1 MAFGIMNKFVMIILP
16 FINRTV
22 MTQKLGGEYL
32 GLNSLCL
39 SILQVLSLSELGF
52 GSALVFSMYKPL
64 AEDNHEEI
72 CALLNLYRKIY
83 KIIAFVMIG
92 FGLCVLPFL
101 HLLIKGKAPQDTNIY
116 LVFLIYLFNSVLS
129 YLLFAY
135 KSSIPN
141 VMQRNDITS
150 NINTLTHGIMQ
161 IMQICVIWFLQ
172 DYYLCLIIMP
182 AATIVHN
189 LILNYTVKKK
199 YPEYV
204 CRGEVSAEKKKEIK
218 VKVTG
223 LMINKVCQ
231 VTRNSLDSICV
242 SAFLGLKLNGM
253 YNNYYYVINALIGFG
268 VVILQSMQ
276 AGVGNSIVMD
286 TKEKNYQD
294 MKRLNFLYMWLN
306 GFCTACLLCLYQPF
320 IEQFFGKKMVF
331 GISVAVL
338 FAVYYYALKMG
349 DIRGLYS
356 DGIGLWWEN
365 RYRAIAESVA
375 NILLN
380 IVLGKLF
387 GVHGIILATL
397 ISLVIINFG
406 YGSQIVFTHY
416 FQNGKLKEYFLNH
429 GFYAAVTAVVCA
441 VTYLICTRIRI
452 SSLLLTLLM
461 RGVICVIVPNALYF
475 LIYRHTSMYKMSVP
489 WLLERLLRR
498 RKKYPESVS

>member
-1 MAFGIMNKFVMIILP
+1 M
-16 FINRTV
+16 
-22 MTQKLGGEYL
+22 
-32 GLNSLCL
+32 
-39 SILQVLSLSELGF
+39 
-52 GSALVFSMYKPL
+52 
-64 AEDNHEEI
+64 H
-72 CALLNLYRKIY
+72 
-83 KIIAFVMIG
+83 
-92 FGLCVLPFL
+92 
-101 HLLIKGKAPQDTNIY
+101 NI
-116 LVFLIYLFNSVLS
+116 
-129 YLLFAY
+129 
-135 KSSIPN
+135 
-141 VMQRNDITS
+141 
-150 NINTLTHGIMQ
+150 
-161 IMQICVIWFLQ
+161 
-172 DYYLCLIIMP
+172 
-182 AATIVHN
+182 
-189 LILNYTVKKK
+189 ILNYTVKKM

-218 VKVTG
+218 TKVTG

-242 SAFLGLKLNGM
+242 SAFIGLNVTGM

-286 TKEKNYQD
+286 NKEKNYQD

-306 GFCTACLLCLYQPF
+306 GFCTVCLLCLYQPF
-320 IEQFFGKKMVF
+320 IEQFFGRKQMF
-331 GISVAVL
+331 ELSVAVL

-356 DGIGLWWEN
+356 DGVGLWWEN
-365 RYRAIAESVA
+365 RYRAIAESIA

-429 GFYAAVTAVVCA
+429 SIYAVVTAVVCA
-441 VTYLICTRIRI
+441 VTYLICSRIHV
-452 SSLLLTLLM
+452 SSLILTLLV
-461 RGVICVIVPNALYF
+461 RGMICVVVPNVLYF
-475 LIYRHTSMYKMSVP
+475 LIYRKTSLYQMSVP
-489 WLLERLLRR
+489 WLTDRLLKK
-498 RKKYPESVS
+498 RKTNSESVK

>member
-1 MAFGIMNKFVMIILP
+1 MILLP

-22 MTQKLGGEYL
+22 MIKKLGGDYL

-52 GSALVFSMYKPL
+52 GTALVYSMYKPL

-83 KIIAFVMIG
+83 KIIAFIMIG

-101 HLLIKGKAPQDTNIY
+101 RLLIKGEIPPRTNIY

-135 KSSIPN
+135 KSSIPI

-150 NINTLTHGIMQ
+150 NINTLTHGVMQ
-161 IMQICVIWFLQ
+161 VLQISVIYFLQ
-172 DYYLCLIIMP
+172 NYYLCLLIMP

-189 LILNYTVKKK
+189 LILNHTVKKR

-204 CRGEVSAEKKKEIK
+204 CRGEVSAEKKKEIR

-231 VTRNSLDSICV
+231 VTRNSLDSICIC
-242 SAFLGLKLNGM
+242 AFIGLTVNGM

-276 AGVGNSIVMD
+276 AGVGNSIVID
-286 TKEKNYQD
+286 DKEKNYQD

-320 IEQFFGKKMVF
+320 IEQFFGKKQTF
-331 GISVAVL
+331 GLSVAVL
-338 FAVYYYALKMG
+338 FSIYYYALKMG

-365 RYRAIAESVA
+365 RYRAVAESLA
-375 NILLN
+375 NIVLN
-380 IVLGKLF
+380 ILLGKLF
-387 GVHGIILATL
+387 GVHGIIAATL

-406 YGSQIVFTHY
+406 YGSQIVFTYY

-429 GFYAAVTAVVCA
+429 GFYAAVTAVVCTT
-441 VTYLICTRIRI
+441 TYLICSRLRIE
-452 SSLLLTLLM
+452 SLILTM
-461 RGVICVIVPNALYF
+461 FVRGVICVIVPNLLYF
-475 LIYRHTSMYKMSVP
+475 LIYRKTRLYEMSVP
-489 WLLERLLRR
+489 WLMDRLLKR
-498 RKKYPESVS
+498 RKRAKSAE